1 MRQSPAKRFHRS
13 FYVAN
18 TMEIFERLAWYG
30 FFTVSSLYMTTPRAQ
45 GGLGFSDEERGFLQ
59 GIVPFVLYILP
70 VLTGALAD
78 RYGYRKMFILSSLIM
93 APSYFLL
100 GKMHSFWPFCAVF
113 VLVAVGAAI
122 FKPVAVG
129 TIGRTTDDSNRGL
142 GFGIFYMMVNVG
154 GFLGPIVAGY
164 VRAISWDLVFTMSS
178 FWVAI
183 NLIPALFLYREPA
196 AASSDT
202 RSLGTV
208 LADSREVLGNVRL
221 LVLLVPALAVVMYFI
236 KTGGSLLVLAAL
248 LLAWIAANI
257 GWSVLVRA
265 SGSEQWYAQPIKV
278 GDRRFVAYLLILAA
292 FWAVYYQLFLTLP
305 LYIKDFVDTGDLVR
319 FFDAVSPR
327 AADVLA
333 HVNLEDVKALLS
345 SVAQRPPTSDGVV
358 EAGRALANLR
368 VLVPDE
374 VLHRS
379 LGALQSGET
388 DAASLAGQLA
398 ADYRQI
404 APEYMINI
412 EFLIIIVFQI
422 AVSVFARRFRALP
435 VLVFGVLTLMASLI
449 VIGLAAGSAYGGA
462 IVLAAIAVFAIAET
476 IVSPKSQE
484 FVSAVSPPGKTAM
497 FMGYYFISMA
507 LGSLIAGV
515 LSGWA
520 YGAIAKELGQPLLMW
535 CGFAVLALASA
546 VAMLVLDRNTR
557 SQGVPA

>member
-1 MRQSPAKRFHRS
+1 MKQRQGKQFHRS

-30 FFTVSSLYMTTPRAQ
+30 FFTVSSLYMTTPRTQ
-45 GGLGFSDEERGFLQ
+45 GGLGLSDEERGFLQ

-70 VLTGALAD
+70 VFTGALAD
-78 RYGYRKMFILSSLIM
+78 RYGYRKMFIVSSLVM

-122 FKPVAVG
+122 FKPVAIG
-129 TIGRTTDDSNRGL
+129 TVGRTTDDSNRGL

-183 NLIPALFLYREPA
+183 NLIPAIFLYREPA
-196 AASSDT
+196 ATGSDT
-202 RSLGTV
+202 RSLKTV

-221 LVLLVPALAVVMYFI
+221 LVLIVPALAVVMYFI
-236 KTGGSLLVLAAL
+236 KTAGSFLVLL
-248 LLAWIAANI
+248 SVLLAWIGGNMA
-257 GWSVLVRA
+257 WSFLVRNSR
-265 SGSEQWYAQPIKV
+265 SGNWHAQPVRV
-278 GDRRFVAYLLILAA
+278 GDRRFVAYLLILSV

-305 LYIKDFVDTGDLVR
+305 LFIKDFVDTGDLVR
-319 FFDAVSPR
+319 FFTAVSPR

-333 HVNLEDVKALLS
+333 HVNLDEVKALLA
-345 SVAQRPPTSDGVV
+345 SVQQRPPTSDAIMEVS
-358 EAGRALANLR
+358 RSLANLR
-368 VLVPDE
+368 ILVPDD
-374 VLHRS
+374 VLHGS
-379 LGALQSGET
+379 LGALQSGRT
-388 DAASLAGQLA
+388 DADSLAQHLA
-398 ADYRQI
+398 ATYRQI

-412 EFLIIIVFQI
+412 EFLIIIVCQI
-422 AVSVFARRFRALP
+422 GVSVFARRFRALP
-435 VLVFGVLTLMASLI
+435 VLVFGVLTLMVSLI
-449 VIGLAAGSAYGGA
+449 VIGLSAGSAYGGA
-462 IVLAAIAVFAIAET
+462 IVLGAIAVFAIAET

-507 LGSLIAGV
+507 LGSLLAGV

-520 YGAIAKELGQPLLMW
+520 YSSIAKGLHQPLLMW
-535 CGFAVLALASA
+535 SGFALLALASA
-546 VAMLVLDRNTR
+546 VAMLVLDRKTR
-557 SQGVPA
+557 D

>member
-1 MRQSPAKRFHRS
+1 MKQHQAKRFHPS

-45 GGLGFSDEERGFLQ
+45 GGLGFSDDERGFLQ
-59 GIVPFVLYILP
+59 GIVPFILYILP

-113 VLVAVGAAI
+113 VLVAVGAAM

-154 GFLGPIVAGY
+154 GFLGPVVAGY

-196 AASSDT
+196 AAASDT
-202 RSLGTV
+202 RSLKAV
-208 LADSREVLGNVRL
+208 LADAQEVLGNGRL
-221 LVLLVPALAVVMYFI
+221 LLLLVPALGVVMYFI
-236 KTGGSLLVLAAL
+236 KTGGSFLVLMAL
-248 LLAWIAANI
+248 LLAWIAVNL
-257 GWSVLVRA
+257 GWSALVRA
-265 SGSEQWYAQPIKV
+265 SGSGNWYAQPIKL
-278 GDRRFVAYLLILAA
+278 GERRFVAYLLILAS

-305 LYIKDFVDTGDLVR
+305 LFIKDFVDTSDVVR
-319 FFDAVSPR
+319 FVEALSPR

-333 HVNLEDVKALLS
+333 QVKPDDVTALLS
-345 SVAQRPPTSDGVV
+345 TVQQGPLTSDTVGD
-358 EAGRALANLR
+358 AGRSLANLR
-368 VLVPDE
+368 ILVPDE

-379 LGALQSGET
+379 LAALHSGQI
-388 DAASLAGQLA
+388 DAASLARQLA
-398 ADYRQI
+398 VGYRQI

-412 EFLIIIVFQI
+412 EFLIIIVCQI
-422 AVSVFARRFRALP
+422 AVSMFARRFRALA
-435 VLVFGVLTLMASLI
+435 VLVFGVVTLTLSLI
-449 VIGLAAGSAYGGA
+449 GIGLAAGSASGGA

-484 FVSAVSPPGKTAM
+484 FVSAVAPPGKTAM

-507 LGSLIAGV
+507 LGSLLAGV

-520 YGAIAKELGQPLLMW
+520 YGAVAKGLHQPMLMW
-535 CGFAVLALASA
+535 GGFASLALASA
-546 VAMLVLDRNTR
+546 AAMLVLDQNRR
-557 SQGVPA
+557 R